1 MVNILLGKIIDNAD
15 CDNSPKS
22 LLLRDFNI
30 AVAQGDLEFI
40 GRHVTDDI
48 VWHLLEP
55 DGQKKIQGRD
65 EVLAEYKHNMVIVPE
80 KFTIDNVISHGNA
93 GAANGRIRAK
103 DGRSYAFCDVY
114 KFKGNAKDSK
124 IREMISYIIETR
136 E

>member
-1 MVNILLGKIIDNAD
+1 LVNILLGKISDNAD

-65 EVLAEYKHNMVIVPE
+65 EVLAEYKHNMVTSLKSSPLTMSSPTVTPAQP
-80 KFTIDNVISHGNA
+80 TAASGQRTA
-93 GAANGRIRAK
+93 GAMPSVMCTN
-103 DGRSYAFCDVY
+103 
-114 KFKGNAKDSK
+114 SK
-124 IREMISYIIETR
+124 AMPKTPKSGK
-136 E
+136 